1 VPVFAYFRAPI
12 RWTELAR
19 RTVVDTF
26 ADGCPGLAAQLAF
39 YFLLALFPALL
50 FVIALLF
57 LLPIEPALDPLV
69 ARLDAVLPREALVVV
84 RQQLDQLMQ
93 GANGGLLTFGIVG
106 ALWSS
111 SSAMTAIITALN
123 RAYDIDE
130 SRPWWHQRALAI
142 ALTVGMAVF
151 AVAAFVLVVAGTDL
165 AGWIAAKWGLG
176 ATFEYTWR
184 VIQWPVVLLL
194 IVFAVD
200 LVYYFAPNAD
210 TRWVWLTPGS
220 LLATG
225 LWLVASTGFKVYVQ
239 SFSNFAAVYGAIG
252 GVVVLMLWFY
262 LSGFALL
269 VGAELNAEIDRAL
282 QSWTGP
288 ARAPD
293 GRKRIGPAAAD

>member
-1 VPVFAYFRAPI
+1 MFAYFRTPI

-19 RTVVDTF
+19 RTAVDTL

-39 YFLLALFPALL
+39 YFLLAVFPALL

-57 LLPIEPALDPLV
+57 LLPIQPALDPV
-69 ARLDAVLPREALVVV
+69 MARLDAVLPPDALRLV
-84 RQQLDQLMQ
+84 RRQLDELMQ
-93 GANGGLLTFGIVG
+93 GASGGLLTFGVAG

-111 SSAMTAIITALN
+111 SSAMTAIISALN

-130 SRPWWHQRALAI
+130 SRPWWHQRLLAI

-151 AVAAFVLVVAGTDL
+151 AVTAFVLVVGGSDL
-165 AGWIAAKWGLG
+165 AAWVAGQWGLG
-176 ATFEYTWR
+176 DLFEQVWR
-184 VIQWPVVLLL
+184 FVQWPVALMLV
-194 IVFAVD
+194 VFAVD
-200 LVYYFAPNAD
+200 LVYHFAPNAD

-225 LWLVASTGFKVYVQ
+225 LWLIASAGFKVYVQ
-239 SFSNFAAVYGAIG
+239 SFSDFAAVYGAIG
-252 GVVVLMLWFY
+252 GVIVLMLWFY

-282 QSWTGP
+282 DSWTGP
-288 ARAPD
+288 VRAPD
-293 GRKRIGPAAAD
+293 GRRRIGPAAQR

>member
-1 VPVFAYFRAPI
+1 MFAYFRAPI
-12 RWTELAR
+12 PWTELAR
-19 RTVVDTF
+19 RTVADTV

-50 FVIALLF
+50 FVIAMLF
-57 LLPIEPALDPLV
+57 LLPVQPALEPVLE
-69 ARLDAVLPREALVVV
+69 RLDALLPPDALLLV
-84 RQQLDQLMQ
+84 RQQLDQLMR
-93 GANGGLLTFGIVG
+93 GASGGLLTFGVAG

-142 ALTVGMAVF
+142 VLTVGMAVF
-151 AVAAFVLVVAGTDL
+151 ALTAFVLVVGGTDL
-165 AGWIAAKWGLG
+165 AAWVAAQWGLG
-176 ATFEYTWR
+176 AVFEETWR
-184 VIQWPVVLLL
+184 FVQWPLVLIL

-200 LVYYFAPNAD
+200 LVYHFAPNAH
-210 TRWVWLTPGS
+210 TRWVWLTPGA

-225 LWLVASTGFKVYVQ
+225 LWLCASIGFKAYVQ
-239 SFSNFAAVYGAIG
+239 NFSNYAAVYGAIG
-252 GVVVLMLWFY
+252 GVIVLMLWFY

-269 VGAELNAEIDRAL
+269 VGAELNAEIDRARE
-282 QSWTGP
+282 SWIGP

-293 GRKRIGPAAAD
+293 GRKRIGAAAEP

>member
-1 VPVFAYFRAPI
+1 MFAYFRSPV
-12 RWTELAR
+12 RWTELGR
-19 RTVVDTF
+19 RTVIDTF

-57 LLPIEPALDPLV
+57 LLPIDLAIDPLV
-69 ARLDAVLPREALVVV
+69 ARLDAVLPREALALV
-84 RQQLDQLMQ
+84 RQQLDQLKQ
-93 GANGGLLTFGIVG
+93 GAHGGLLTFGIVG

-123 RAYDIDE
+123 RAYDLDE
-130 SRPWWHQRALAI
+130 SRPWWHQRVLAI

-151 AVAAFVLVVAGTDL
+151 AVTAFVLVVAGTDL
-165 AGWIAAKWGLG
+165 AGWLASTWGFG
-176 ATFEYTWR
+176 AGFERTWQ
-184 VIQWPVVLLL
+184 VVQWPVVLLL

-220 LLATG
+220 LLATV
-225 LWLVASTGFKVYVQ
+225 LWFVASAGFKMYVQ
-239 SFSNFAAVYGAIG
+239 SFSDFAAVYGAIG

-282 QSWTGP
+282 ESWTGP
-288 ARAPD
+288 SRAPD
-293 GRKRIGPAAAD
+293 GRKRIGPAAAQ